1 MSTRRAPAFDPS
13 RLDKDLDEL
22 LPPPPQPPVDPP
34 PLGRTPPPVDSPNTL
49 HPSDY
54 ETTTSQALPVG
65 RPARGRGGRRPT
77 PPASEQDE
85 PQNAV
90 TLAVRI
96 PRPLYEAV
104 VHELLAGGVERPSYA
119 QVVGWTCEDH
129 PETVLAELMWES
141 ETAAR
146 VPRGR
151 RMAADSVALTLRFQ
165 PAELAHLNQVM
176 TQATDSRQAP
186 VTKTAAVT
194 AALRVA
200 VKTGIKSAAK
210 LS

>member
-22 LPPPPQPPVDPP
+22 LPPPQVVPTPLPQSTQSPVE
-34 PLGRTPPPVDSPNTL
+34 SPNSL
-49 HPSDY
+49 APNGY
-54 ETTTSQALPVG
+54 ESTTSSALPSG
-65 RPARGRGGRRPT
+65 RAARGRGGRRPAAT
-77 PPASEQDE
+77 ASEPDE
-85 PQNAV
+85 SEEAR

-119 QVVGWTCEDH
+119 QIVGWTCEDH
-129 PETVLAELMWES
+129 PEAVLAELMRES

-165 PAELAHLNQVM
+165 PAELTPLNRAIM
-176 TQATDSRQAP
+176 QATDSRPAP

-200 VKTGIKSAAK
+200 VKMGLESPGKPS
-210 LS
+210 

>member
-22 LPPPPQPPVDPP
+22 LPPPEVAPTPLPQTQSPVE
-34 PLGRTPPPVDSPNTL
+34 SPNSL
-49 HPSDY
+49 APNGY
-54 ETTTSQALPVG
+54 ESTTSSALPSG
-65 RPARGRGGRRPT
+65 RAARGRGGRRPAAT
-77 PPASEQDE
+77 ASEPDVSE
-85 PQNAV
+85 DSV

-119 QVVGWTCEDH
+119 QIVGWTCEDH
-129 PETVLAELMWES
+129 PEAVLAELMRES

-165 PAELAHLNQVM
+165 PVELAPLNRAIM
-176 TQATDSRQAP
+176 QATDSRQAP

-200 VKTGIKSAAK
+200 VKAGIESPGTP
-210 LS
+210 S